1 MFLSSVKNK
10 FSSLSCS
17 RSFSTDLNLSLWL
30 LSYHPRSWTRALEW
44 FAVCF
49 PLQPQQLIASL
60 SQRWSAAATPCHFS
74 GGQHSLV
81 GTLFFI
87 SAFASCVLPFPEYIS
102 AFILQTQHV
111 VWEFPAALMYM
122 WFLLFSM
129 LIKTVYCSIVYL
141 LVKLRQMGIW

>member
-10 FSSLSCS
+10 FSYLSCS
-17 RSFSTDLNLSLWL
+17 CPSSTDLNLSLWL
-30 LSYHPRSWTRALEW
+30 LSYYSRFWTWALAL

-60 SQRWSAAATPCHFS
+60 SPHWSATTPCHFS

-87 SAFASCVLPFPEYIS
+87 SMFASFVLPFPEYIS
-102 AFILQTQHV
+102 AFFLQTQHA
-111 VWEFPAALMYM
+111 VWEFPTALMYM
-122 WFLLFSM
+122 WFLQFSM